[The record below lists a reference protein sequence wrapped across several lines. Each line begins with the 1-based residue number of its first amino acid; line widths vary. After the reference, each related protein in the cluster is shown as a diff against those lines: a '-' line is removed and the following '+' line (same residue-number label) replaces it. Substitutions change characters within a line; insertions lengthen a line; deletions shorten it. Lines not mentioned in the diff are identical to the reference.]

1 MSLWDIIYTDVRPDG
16 DVALLVDVLHL
27 LHHQSAL
34 APLLGLVLHLRLD
47 LGEHLVGLRVLG
59 RLAHVL
65 HRGGGGRLG
74 YSSFVNSLLCCR

>member
-27 LHHQSAL
+27 RHRQGAL
-34 APLLGLVLHLRLD
+34 AALLGLVLHLCLD
-47 LGEHLVGLRVLG
+47 LGEHLVWLRVLG

-65 HRGGGGRLG
+65 HRGGGRRLG
-74 YSSFVNSLLCCR
+74 YNTFEVFIVL